1 MCYFLVSFVN
11 YSLLCICLVVCN
23 CPLRY
28 TCLDVVFVSV
38 LLQICCTTTLQFVYC
53 LLFYCLYTCL
63 FFVFCLL
70 CTNGIVVIHVFLLL
84 YQGTIVRVLSS
95 GVHLSYCFLLYNG
108 IVAHILSSVLLY
120 NRIIVHIFF
129 YPDVHLATLFSL
141 CTIICCSPV

>member
-38 LLQICCTTTLQFVYC
+38 LLQICCTTILQFVYC

-70 CTNGIVVIHVFLLL
+70 CTNGIVVIHVFLVL

-95 GVHLSYCFLLYNG
+95 GVHLSYCFCCTT
-108 IVAHILSSVLLY
+108 VLLLIY
-120 NRIIVHIFF
+120 CLLSCCTTVLLFIFFF